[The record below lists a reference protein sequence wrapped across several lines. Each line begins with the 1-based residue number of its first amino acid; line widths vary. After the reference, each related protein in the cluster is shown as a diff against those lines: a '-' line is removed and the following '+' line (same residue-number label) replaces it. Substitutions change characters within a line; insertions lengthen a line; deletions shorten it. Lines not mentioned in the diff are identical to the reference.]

1 MGFVLARRGREGF
14 WLAALVV
21 VPLLAATV
29 AVRMVYPNRSVFHPR
44 YLIFIAP
51 VACVLLAGASQKKT
65 AAQLFCLLP
74 SAFCLALWLPAL
86 QSYFTQPNLIR
97 DDYRAA
103 TQHVIEALEPGD
115 VAVMTR
121 DNYAIRYY
129 WPRDKANLLLAAP
142 EGLHGVLTTEGLAKF
157 VAQLQAQSPNRARLM
172 LWQDHVVDAQKLSES
187 SFWAN
192 GYQIGEINF
201 GQIRL
206 PLYQVQQRPMQPL
219 AFTPAEVRFGDGLLL
234 KSFWMRQQAW
244 RGDWFYV
251 VLAWQPTQPLPKD
264 YKVFVHVLDGAGQIA
279 FQQDKLAIDALQP
292 MSRWAVGQVLRDPY
306 AIVVPAELP
315 VGEYRV
321 VMGIYDPE
329 TGQRLPTQQGDA
341 LTLGTFWVIAR

>member
-1 MGFVLARRGREGF
+1 
-14 WLAALVV
+14 
-21 VPLLAATV
+21 
-29 AVRMVYPNRSVFHPR
+29 
-44 YLIFIAP
+44 
-51 VACVLLAGASQKKT
+51 
-65 AAQLFCLLP
+65 
-74 SAFCLALWLPAL
+74 
-86 QSYFTQPNLIR
+86 
-97 DDYRAA
+97 
-103 TQHVIEALEPGD
+103 
-115 VAVMTR
+115 
-121 DNYAIRYY
+121 
-129 WPRDKANLLLAAP
+129 
-142 EGLHGVLTTEGLAKF
+142 
-157 VAQLQAQSPNRARLM
+157 
-172 LWQDHVVDAQKLSES
+172 VDAQKLSES

-219 AFTPAEVRFGDGLLL
+219 AFAPAEVRFGDGLLL

-321 VMGIYDPE
+321 VIGIYDPE